1 MLTAQTTSSNQSHSV
16 QHGEVLDHGL
26 TADRKVTGESSR
38 RRFSSNREPLE
49 EVSSGGV
56 SERAEYFGDVAHGES
71 MSEVSWL
78 AMTYLTNS
86 ATTPVQPLE

>member
-1 MLTAQTTSSNQSHSV
+1 
-16 QHGEVLDHGL
+16 
-26 TADRKVTGESSR
+26 
-38 RRFSSNREPLE
+38 
-49 EVSSGGV
+49 
-56 SERAEYFGDVAHGES
+56 